1 MSVMCIRLPAG
12 EEIMGNIVYESSSTV
27 TIQSPAA
34 VMLVPGQDQSGQ
46 VNIGLMP
53 WLPYSDQDQFEIS
66 RDKILTM
73 HTPNVELLN
82 NYNRMFGSGI
92 QLVTNS
98 TIIK

>member
-12 EEIMGNIVYESSSTV
+12 EEIMGEIVSQNASMI
-27 TIQSPAA
+27 TIQNPAA
-34 VMLVPGQDQSGQ
+34 VMLVPGQSDTSR

-53 WLPYSDQDQFEIS
+53 WLPYSDQDQFDIS
-66 RDKILTM
+66 RDKILTL
-73 HTPNVELLN
+73 HAPNVELLN

-98 TIIK
+98 SIIK